1 MSSEPIPTR
10 EAEQQD
16 VVQAEQSALREQ
28 ATRPE
33 RTSLPEQATPSEQA
47 ALPDQA
53 TLSAQDDADRQD
65 PDARPAPPPL
75 AVRARGLVLTG
86 SRGAVY
92 GPVDL
97 DLPAGA
103 LTVVQGPQG
112 AGRSSL
118 LLTLAGRMVPDR
130 GSDLTV
136 LGEDLPRRRA
146 AVQRRAAVAG
156 FAGVDELDDSV
167 TVGDVTRE
175 RLAWLSPWYRWTGRV
190 SQERFAALAGPVFG
204 ERPLPRVSTVIWDLD
219 EVDAMLLRVTLA
231 LAQAP
236 ELLVVDDVDQVHDSG
251 RRQTVWTRLEAIAA
265 AGTTVIASVASLDE
279 VARMRW
285 WTPPEVANL
294 ATGPH
299 AVPAA

>member
-1 MSSEPIPTR
+1 MSSEPTPTP
-10 EAEQQD
+10 EVEQQRVEHQHATTTD
-16 VVQAEQSALREQ
+16 VEHAPDVEQ
-28 ATRPE
+28 
-33 RTSLPEQATPSEQA
+33 
-47 ALPDQA
+47 
-53 TLSAQDDADRQD
+53 DADAA
-65 PDARPAPPPL
+65 PTPPAP

-86 SRGAVY
+86 TRGPVY

-97 DLPAGA
+97 DLPTGV

-130 GSDLTV
+130 GSELTV

-146 AVQRRAAVAG
+146 VVQRRAAVAG

-175 RLAWLSPWYRWTGRV
+175 RLAWLSPWFRWTGRV
-190 SQERFAALAGPVFG
+190 SQERFAALAAPVFG
-204 ERPLPRVSTVIWDLD
+204 ERPLPRVQTVIWDLD

-231 LAQAP
+231 LAQQP
-236 ELLVVDDVDQVHDSG
+236 DLLVVDDVDQVHDSG
-251 RRQTVWTRLEAIAA
+251 RRQTVWTRLEALAA

-285 WTPPEVANL
+285 WAAPEVVNL

>member
-1 MSSEPIPTR
+1 VPT
-10 EAEQQD
+10 
-16 VVQAEQSALREQ
+16 
-28 ATRPE
+28 AT
-33 RTSLPEQATPSEQA
+33 ATATATEWATIA
-47 ALPDQA
+47 APGTTPD
-53 TLSAQDDADRQD
+53 
-65 PDARPAPPPL
+65 PAPAPSPAPVPDPAPA
-75 AVRARGLVLTG
+75 AVHARGLRLTG
-86 SRGAVY
+86 SRGPVY

-118 LLTLAGRMVPDR
+118 LLTLAGRMVPDP

-136 LGEDLPRRRA
+136 LGEPLPRRRG

-156 FAGVDELDDSV
+156 FAGVDALDDAV
-167 TVGDVTRE
+167 TVGDVVRE
-175 RLAWLSPWYRWTGRV
+175 RLAWLSPWYRRTGRV
-190 SQERFAALAGPVFG
+190 TQATFTELAAPVFG
-204 ERPLPRVSTVIWDLD
+204 DRPLPRVGTIIWDLD

-231 LAQAP
+231 LAQEPA
-236 ELLVVDDVDQVHDSG
+236 LLVVDDLDQVHDSG
-251 RRQTVWTRLEAIAA
+251 RRQMVWTRLEALAA

-285 WTPPEVANL
+285 WTPPEVVNL